1 MKKTARILGLA
12 LALTA
17 ALSAPVSAATLLTG
31 DGFSNRANAD
41 YWQTDRYE
49 PEGFDYA
56 NGKLY
61 LSVGREG
68 ATSNRPADMQ
78 GNYYALQ
85 GRRMAVNKTPGAV
98 WTAAAKIKIDESW
111 VEGNPGRRR
120 AEFRVDVYGGNSDVM
135 PGMAVV
141 TNGSG
146 SLAVQYAN
154 PAIKSGWSTTSRYYD
169 TKDQEYLSLE
179 LEEGWHTLLV
189 KANDGLVYYYL
200 DNLQIASV
208 EFSESALTP
217 AWLALNAQNYGTDYE
232 VCFDSCYLYNGG
244 YSVYKAS
251 QESRERAEDRKA
263 ERYQQKRDNW
273 RERHTVYKFD
283 GSDREYTREEA
294 KQAGLDP
301 DHAVSSRLDREMPD
315 SYWNY

>member
-1 MKKTARILGLA
+1 MPPLSILIKPASSACNLRCAYCFYADEASIRAVPNYGLMSQAVSHALIEKAAGAAEGSITFLFQGGEPTLAGLDFYRDFVSHVKKTVP
-12 LALTA
+12 
-17 ALSAPVSAATLLTG
+17 SA
-31 DGFSNRANAD
+31 
-41 YWQTDRYE
+41 
-49 PEGFDYA
+49 
-56 NGKLY
+56 
-61 LSVGREG
+61 
-68 ATSNRPADMQ
+68 
-78 GNYYALQ
+78 
-85 GRRMAVNKTPGAV
+85 
-98 WTAAAKIKIDESW
+98 
-111 VEGNPGRRR
+111 
-120 AEFRVDVYGGNSDVM
+120 
-135 PGMAVV
+135 
-141 TNGSG
+141 
-146 SLAVQYAN
+146 LAVQYAN

>member
-68 ATSNRPADMQ
+68 AASNRPADMQ

-85 GRRMAVNKTPGAV
+85 GRRMAINKTPGAV

-200 DNLQIASV
+200 DNLH
-208 EFSESALTP
+208 
-217 AWLALNAQNYGTDYE
+217 NA
-232 VCFDSCYLYNGG
+232 
-244 YSVYKAS
+244 
-251 QESRERAEDRKA
+251 
-263 ERYQQKRDNW
+263 
-273 RERHTVYKFD
+273 
-283 GSDREYTREEA
+283 
-294 KQAGLDP
+294 
-301 DHAVSSRLDREMPD
+301 
-315 SYWNY
+315 